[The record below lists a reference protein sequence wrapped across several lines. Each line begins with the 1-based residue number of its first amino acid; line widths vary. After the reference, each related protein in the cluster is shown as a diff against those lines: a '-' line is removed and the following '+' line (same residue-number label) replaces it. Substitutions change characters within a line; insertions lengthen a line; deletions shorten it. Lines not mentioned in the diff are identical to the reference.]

1 VGALDQPQPRPHCDR
16 DRTAT
21 ARHLPFPC
29 SERATS
35 ARSSRPGCWWRV
47 VFDRRLARGVA
58 VARAS
63 ASATVSIP
71 CEGGPRWRPHGAV
84 TGVGWG
90 DAVTVRLRRRW
101 LCGCGGGGCADA
113 VAVAVLVQLRWL
125 YGCGCGGCAGAV
137 AVAVRVQLRWLC
149 GCGQSSALTER
160 DRRERSALFS
170 STFFQ
175 GAVRRRRTRR
185 RKKVVVDRKC
195 FFR

>member
-1 VGALDQPQPRPHCDR
+1 MGALDQPQPRPHCDR

-90 DAVTVRLRRRW
+90 DAVTVRLRWRW
-101 LCGCGGGGCADA
+101 LCGCGG
-113 VAVAVLVQLRWL
+113 
-125 YGCGCGGCAGAV
+125 GGCAGAV
-137 AVAVRVQLRWLC
+137 AVAVRVRLRWLC
-149 GCGQSSALTER
+149 GCSCGGCAGAVSQAHSPSATEGSAR
-160 DRRERSALFS
+160 PFFHQRFFKERCAEGAPDAEKRLS
-170 STFFQ
+170 STGSAFFAEWSSWYHAS
-175 GAVRRRRTRR
+175 GNR
-185 RKKVVVDRKC
+185 
-195 FFR
+195 